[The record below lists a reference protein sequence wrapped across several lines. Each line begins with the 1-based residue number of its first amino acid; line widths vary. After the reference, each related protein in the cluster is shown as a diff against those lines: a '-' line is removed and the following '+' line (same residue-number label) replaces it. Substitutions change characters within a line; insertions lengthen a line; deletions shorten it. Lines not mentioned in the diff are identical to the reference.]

1 MSWGNS
7 VLIYSQFCF
16 LILLSCRTA
25 RICILASMEVAE
37 ARYES
42 QIVDQPLGFILRFQT
57 TLSKKLNPQDA
68 VKD

>member
-1 MSWGNS
+1 
-7 VLIYSQFCF
+7 
-16 LILLSCRTA
+16 
-25 RICILASMEVAE
+25 MEVAE

-57 TLSKKLNPQDA
+57 TLSEKLNPQDA